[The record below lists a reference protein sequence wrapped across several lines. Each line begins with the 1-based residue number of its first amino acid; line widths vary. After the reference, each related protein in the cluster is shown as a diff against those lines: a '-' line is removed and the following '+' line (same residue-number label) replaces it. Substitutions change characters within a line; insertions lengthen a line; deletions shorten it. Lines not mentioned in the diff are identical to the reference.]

1 MMSKRKLW
9 GGRFSKETADLVD
22 QFNASIGFD
31 ARLWEYDIEGSVAH
45 ARMLGKCGII
55 SEADAQAIVDGLKG
69 IADDIRAGKVK
80 FDVAAEDIHMNIEK
94 LLHGRIGE
102 AAGKLHTARSRN
114 DQVALD
120 LRMYVKARIEFIDKA
135 IGELQLSLIRKAEKH
150 VETVMPGYTH
160 LQHAQPVTLAHHLL
174 AYVWMLQRDRERFA
188 DCYRRTDV
196 LPLGSGALAGTSF
209 PVDREYVAK
218 LLGFSRISENSMDAV
233 SDRDFVVEFLSAASI
248 LGMHMSRFAEEIVL
262 WNTKEFGFVELD
274 DSVATGS
281 SMMPQKKNPDVA
293 ELVRAKAGRLYGNL
307 LALLTVLKGLP
318 LTYNKDL
325 QEDKEPLFDT
335 ADTILQCLAI
345 MRLLIETTEFRA
357 DVMARALEGGFSHST
372 DIADYLVKYGVPFR
386 TAHEVV
392 GRLVKYCIEKGKSP
406 GELTRDE
413 LLSFSEKFEGMD
425 LREQVKKSVEARDVP
440 GGASSGRVR
449 EQIEAAKGEVAKR
462 LL

>member
-1 MMSKRKLW
+1 MSKLW
-9 GGRFSKETADLVD
+9 SGRFSKETADLVD

-31 ARLWEYDIEGSVAH
+31 ACLWECDIEGSIAH

-55 SEADAQAIVDGLKG
+55 PEGDAQAIVDGLKG

-80 FDVAAEDIHMNIEK
+80 FDVAAEDIHMNVEK
-94 LLHGRIGE
+94 LLHERVGE
-102 AAGKLHTARSRN
+102 VAGKLHTARSRN

-120 LRMYVKARIEFIDKA
+120 LRMYVKAQIESTDKA
-135 IGELQLSLIRKAEKH
+135 IGDLQLSLIHKAEEH
-150 VETVMPGYTH
+150 IETVMPGYTH

-188 DCYRRTDV
+188 DCYGRTDV
-196 LPLGSGALAGTSF
+196 LPLGSGALAGTAF
-209 PVDREYVAK
+209 PIDREYVAK

-262 WNTKEFGFVELD
+262 WNSEEFGFVELD

-293 ELVRAKAGRLYGNL
+293 ELIRAKTGRLYGNL

-335 ADTILQCLAI
+335 ADTVLRCLKV
-345 MRLLIETTEFRA
+345 MRLLIETSKFRA

-372 DIADYLVKYGVPFR
+372 DIADYLVKRGVPFR
-386 TAHEVV
+386 KAHEIV
-392 GRLVKYCIEKGKSP
+392 GRLVKYCIKEGKSP
-406 GELTRDE
+406 GELTPDE
-413 LLSFSEKFEGMD
+413 LARFSDKLAGID
-425 LREQVKKSVEARDVP
+425 LPEQAKKSVEARDVP
-440 GGASSGRVR
+440 GGTSPGQVGK
-449 EQIEAAKGEVAKR
+449 QIEAAKRAAAIR

>member
-1 MMSKRKLW
+1 MSKLW
-9 GGRFSKETADLVD
+9 GGRFSKETAEIVD

-31 ARLWEYDIEGSVAH
+31 ACLWEYDIEGGIAH
-45 ARMLGKCGII
+45 AQMLGKCGII
-55 SEADAQAIVDGLKG
+55 SEDDARAIIDGLHG
-69 IADDIRAGKVK
+69 IANDIRAGKVK
-80 FDVAAEDIHMNIEK
+80 FDIAAEDIHMNIEK
-94 LLHGRIGE
+94 LLHERIGE
-102 AAGKLHTARSRN
+102 VAGKLHTARSRN

-120 LRMYVKARIEFIDKA
+120 LRMYVKAQIEAVDEA
-135 IGELQLSLIRKAEKH
+135 IGGLQLSLIRKAEEH
-150 VETVMPGYTH
+150 IETLMPGYTH

-196 LPLGSGALAGTSF
+196 LPLGSGAIAGTSF
-209 PVDREYVAK
+209 PIDREYVAK

-262 WNTKEFGFVELD
+262 WNSEEFGFVELD
-274 DSVATGS
+274 DSLATGS

-293 ELVRAKAGRLYGNL
+293 ELIRAKAGRLYGNL

-335 ADTILQCLAI
+335 ADTVLQCLKV
-345 MRLLIETTEFRA
+345 MRLLIETSKFRA
-357 DVMARALEGGFSHST
+357 DVMARALEGDLSHST
-372 DIADYLVKYGVPFR
+372 DIADYLVKRGVPFR
-386 TAHEVV
+386 TAHEIV

-413 LLSFSEKFEGMD
+413 LLRFSDKLEEID
-425 LREQVKKSVEARDVP
+425 VPEQAKQSVEARDVP
-440 GGASSGRVR
+440 GGTSSGRVR
-449 EQIEAAKGEVAKR
+449 EQIEAAERAVAKQ